1 MTFTSVFGPRR
12 SRGRTRRVVQT
23 RRVSAGLRAL
33 LATALLASLC
43 ACSRPG
49 SDSNIGLVDVQRIS
63 QNWPKFQNY
72 QNQLANDAQTIER
85 SNRPQR
91 DKDRA
96 RAQLQARFA
105 QAQNE
110 LSHDVSD
117 AANKVAGE
125 KHLTYVF
132 TRQYVG
138 YGGVDITPAVEK
150 ILKIEE
156 KPSPSP

>member
-1 MTFTSVFGPRR
+1 MTINHG
-12 SRGRTRRVVQT
+12 
-23 RRVSAGLRAL
+23 ARAL
-33 LATALLASLC
+33 LAITLLASLC
-43 ACSRPG
+43 ACTKNG

-85 SNRPQR
+85 SNRPAR
-91 DKDRA
+91 DKAQA
-96 RAQLQARFA
+96 RAQLQERFA
-105 QAQNE
+105 KAQNE

-117 AANKVAGE
+117 AATKVASD

-138 YGGVDITPAVEK
+138 YGGIDITSDVEK

-156 KPSPSP
+156 KPSPTP

>member
-1 MTFTSVFGPRR
+1 MTIRPLITG
-12 SRGRTRRVVQT
+12 
-23 RRVSAGLRAL
+23 AL
-33 LATALLASLC
+33 VLASLC
-43 ACSRPG
+43 ACSNAPKT
-49 SDSNIGLVDVQRIS
+49 SIGLVDVQRIS
-63 QNWPKFQNY
+63 SNWPKFQNY

-85 SNRPQR
+85 SNKNQR
-91 DKDRA
+91 EKDRA
-96 RAQLQARFA
+96 RAELQARFA

-138 YGGVDITPAVEK
+138 YGGVDITPDVEK

>member
-1 MTFTSVFGPRR
+1 MTINHGT
-12 SRGRTRRVVQT
+12 
-23 RRVSAGLRAL
+23 RAL
-33 LATALLASLC
+33 LAITLLASLC
-43 ACSRPG
+43 ACTNKG
-49 SDSNIGLVDVQRIS
+49 SESNIGLVDVQRIS

-72 QNQLANDAQTIER
+72 QNQLANDAQTIEK
-85 SNRPQR
+85 SNRSVR
-91 DKDRA
+91 DKANA
-96 RAQLQARFA
+96 RAQLQAKFA
-105 QAQNE
+105 QAQTE

-138 YGGVDITPAVEK
+138 YGGVDITPDVEK

>member
-1 MTFTSVFGPRR
+1 MTFTSV
-12 SRGRTRRVVQT
+12 
-23 RRVSAGLRAL
+23 SALRAVFAVL
-33 LATALLASLC
+33 LLGALC
-43 ACSRPG
+43 ACGNRNDAG
-49 SDSNIGLVDVQRIS
+49 SNIGLVDVQRIS

-96 RAQLQARFA
+96 RAELQQRFA
-105 QAQNE
+105 KAQSE
-110 LSHDVSD
+110 LTNDVSD
-117 AANKVAGE
+117 AAKQVAAD

-132 TRQYVG
+132 TRQFVG
-138 YGGVDITPAVEK
+138 YGGVDITPDVEK
-150 ILKIEE
+150 ILKIVE